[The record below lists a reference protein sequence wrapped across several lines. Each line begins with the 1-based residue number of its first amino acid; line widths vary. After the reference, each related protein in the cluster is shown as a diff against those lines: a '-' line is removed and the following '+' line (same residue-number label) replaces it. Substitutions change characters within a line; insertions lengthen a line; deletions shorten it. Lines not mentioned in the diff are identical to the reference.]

1 MAVFSRWVLLLQFRL
16 RVLVVND
23 KAQFPACIFANL
35 QSPQLLQS
43 LLFAIPRLCRANEMS
58 DMAHV
63 DKLSSEVLFLGRY
76 FL

>member
-1 MAVFSRWVLLLQFRL
+1 MVVFSWWVLLLQFRL

-35 QSPQLLQS
+35 QSLQLLQS
-43 LLFAIPRLCRANEMS
+43 PLFAIPRLCRANEMS

-63 DKLSSEVLFLGRY
+63 DKLSSEILFLGRY
-76 FL
+76 FF